1 VSQRA
6 FVVNSASPLTH
17 ALDHG
22 SNEFFHRLSKLQI
35 TSISAI
41 CYSKLCDFRHNEFR
55 FDTLSVVSQFRRLFS
70 KTISGVFGGILP
82 RSISTIF
89 VVTFQFLPLLSVLSS
104 SVSVISDM
112 RIQRF
117 PLWLTLSG
125 ETLKTICPLRPFGRN
140 FLEKLA
146 LILLD
151 RNHFLVLVNG
161 RSPP

>member
-6 FVVNSASPLTH
+6 FVVHSASPLTH
-17 ALDHG
+17 ALEHG
-22 SNEFFHRLSKLQI
+22 SKEFFHPLSKRPI

-55 FDTLSVVSQFRRLFS
+55 FDKLSVVSQFRRLFS
-70 KTISGVFGGILP
+70 KIISVVFGGILS

-112 RIQRF
+112 RIQLF
-117 PLWLTLSG
+117 SLWLTLSE
-125 ETLKTICPLRPFGRN
+125 ETLKTICPLRLFGRN

>member
-6 FVVNSASPLTH
+6 FVDHSASPLTH
-17 ALDHG
+17 ALERGPHDVYRQLL
-22 SNEFFHRLSKLQI
+22 EFLSI
-35 TSISAI
+35 
-41 CYSKLCDFRHNEFR
+41 YDFRQNYCR
-55 FDTLSVVSQFRRLFS
+55 FNQLIVVSKFKRLFS
-70 KTISGVFGGILP
+70 KTLAAVFRGILS
-82 RSISTIF
+82 RSISKIHD
-89 VVTFQFLPLLSVLSS
+89 VTFQFLPFLCVLSS

-117 PLWLTLSG
+117 SLWSTLSKDA
-125 ETLKTICPLRPFGRN
+125 LNTICSLRPFGRN
-140 FLEKLA
+140 FLEKLG